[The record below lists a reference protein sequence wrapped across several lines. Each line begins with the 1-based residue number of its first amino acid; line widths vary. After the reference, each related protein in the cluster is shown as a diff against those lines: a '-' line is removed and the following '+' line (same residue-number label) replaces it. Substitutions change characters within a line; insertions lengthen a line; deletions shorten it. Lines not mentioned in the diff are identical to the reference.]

1 MKEYLGLVPKWVW
14 ITMALILII
23 VPLVVALTVPVYSGL
38 VALAAEILVIIG
50 LIFWLRKCWAQ
61 IGDIEDPCQAVLARF
76 GKAIEA
82 VGSGLY
88 FRIYPIEQFKLFP
101 TGQYVMKFQIPEGLY
116 SKSEKGE
123 TPQPMKVKLAFV
135 FRWPRVD
142 REYTFPVTEE
152 EFKGEQE
159 RESTEQDKKGLRP
172 GLVWGRK
179 WGGELL
185 KDKAFYR
192 LPIKDLT
199 KATVDDLGTFFEPAV
214 LGGTRQV
221 MSKKTHSQCRVQ
233 QPEIEEEIK
242 IYLLSEEG
250 NQIFECGIPKEC
262 LDIQITEIKFVE
274 KTEEAFI
281 APEIA
286 EKNAEAAVHKKTAI
300 QRELEAYLE
309 KKVPPEI
316 AALIVGGTQG
326 KGMTIEQLRDLAI
339 YYQMWGKLPFSKKGE
354 AETKQTKKEGS

>member
-152 EFKGEQE
+152 ELSGYLNWCIEGLKRLLENDRFTLNKSTTEI
-159 RESTEQDKKGLRP
+159 REE
-172 GLVWGRK
+172 
-179 WGGELL
+179 
-185 KDKAFYR
+185 Y
-192 LPIKDLT
+192 I
-199 KATVDDLGTFFEPAV
+199 
-214 LGGTRQV
+214 RQSDSV
-221 MSKKTHSQCRVQ
+221 GSFILDC
-233 QPEIEEEIK
+233 IEEK
-242 IYLLSEEG
+242 AGDYVV
-250 NQIFECGIPKEC
+250 K
-262 LDIQITEIKFVE
+262 
-274 KTEEAFI
+274 
-281 APEIA
+281 
-286 EKNAEAAVHKKTAI
+286 
-300 QRELEAYLE
+300 
-309 KKVPPEI
+309 
-316 AALIVGGTQG
+316 
-326 KGMTIEQLRDLAI
+326 RDLFERYIDYCRDGAYDPLAENSFHRKFHTKVKVREI
-339 YYQMWGKLPFSKKGE
+339 QPQIDVNGKL
-354 AETKQTKKEGS
+354 KQVKAWAGVKLKWKEN